1 MQGLPELPEC
11 AAHVWSWF
19 AELTG
24 RRTCGMMMN
33 PITWTEIDA
42 WARLKGIRP
51 KQWELDALTG
61 IDAAY
66 LAEYAP
72 KD

>member
-1 MQGLPELPEC
+1 M
-11 AAHVWSWF
+11 A
-19 AELTG
+19 
-24 RRTCGMMMN
+24 MN

-66 LAEYAP
+66 LVAHAP